1 MYGATEEIQVHAERR
16 LAGFV
21 FLGATVLV
29 GILLQQSLEDGQ
41 HGFTHVEGVER
52 GGLNAL
58 HVLDKP
64 VKCGNNS
71 G

>member
-29 GILLQQSLEDGQ
+29 GILLQQSLEYGQ
-41 HGFTHVEGVER
+41 HGFTHV
-52 GGLNAL
+52 
-58 HVLDKP
+58 
-64 VKCGNNS
+64 
-71 G
+71 

>member
-29 GILLQQSLEDGQ
+29 GILLQQSLEYGQ
-41 HGFTHVEGVER
+41 HGVTHAEGVETGR
-52 GGLNAL
+52 LNAL